1 VGLYGFVTKTL
12 VLTLRKR
19 LHKTYQNFQWAEKSV
34 LFQYF
39 LMDRSGAGLQTLQ
52 FPVGASLLAKAG
64 YQKSIRKL
72 TQRIREQARSHS
84 FGSLHRLCLRAETL
98 IPDPSSIKVLT
109 PFNPCPIAG
118 RLLALSP
125 INGFVMTVAVLIRVW
140 NKQALHAFKE
150 EIGHDKE

>member
-12 VLTLRKR
+12 VSTLRKR
-19 LHKTYQNFQWAEKSV
+19 LHKAYQKLQWAEKSV

-72 TQRIREQARSHS
+72 TQRIREQARSH
-84 FGSLHRLCLRAETL
+84 RC
-98 IPDPSSIKVLT
+98 
-109 PFNPCPIAG
+109 CIALKTSACG
-118 RLLALSP
+118 LKP
-125 INGFVMTVAVLIRVW
+125 
-140 NKQALHAFKE
+140 
-150 EIGHDKE
+150 